1 MKNKINI
8 NLPKDTPPETLTE
21 FCAVLKAQNEKPKRK
36 QPLYAFNEDIEKLH
50 ERYEQLFKQ
59 VKSSLNLSANQIE
72 KECETLSRKYDFEL
86 EELSKMREVD
96 YDIKLAEIEQRKRNL
111 KPWRRCWLWRL
122 IFQPLTNRAQDIIEA
137 RAELES
143 DIQHTSEE
151 KEIEDE
157 RNKNLPT
164 DDKKLSKRKLKREMR
179 AELKK
184 IIKRADK
191 ADLNEAFE
199 EPLAKQDETGNAEH
213 KPIVTSTPQ
222 GKGQLPGQL
231 TLDDVQ
237 TMPTAQARRPRPPRS
252 CRKQ

>member
-1 MKNKINI
+1 MRIKKPGKQKGRYLPLTEIEKIN
-8 NLPKDTPPETLTE
+8 T
-21 FCAVLKAQNEKPKRK
+21 
-36 QPLYAFNEDIEKLH
+36 AFLD
-50 ERYEQLFKQ
+50 
-59 VKSSLNLSANQIE
+59 
-72 KECETLSRKYDFEL
+72 EL
-86 EELSKMREVD
+86 ERVKMRLGYVKDPSSINSFYDVLMNAYNAVIDLKTLEREVD
-96 YDIKLAEIEQRKRNL
+96 YDIKLAEIEQRRRNL
-111 KPWRRCWLWRL
+111 KPWRRCCLWRL

-137 RAELES
+137 RAELEA

-199 EPLAKQDETGNAEH
+199 EPLAKQDESGNTEP
-213 KPIVTSTPQ
+213 KPKATSTPQ

-237 TMPTAQARRPRPPRS
+237 IMSNA
-252 CRKQ
+252 